1 MQQTPQSYDTSG
13 LSIETLLKVGSKM
26 KSAEGGYKPNPG
38 PDGANLFIYHL
49 PQVGQKSSRD
59 PQLTI
64 SPNRSSQTPTS
75 AKHSNLSAPSSQ
87 PRSSSTSRQT
97 SPSALVS
104 HHKYSPESNFRSN
117 RICLVHHQRG
127 SPRRHPGH
135 ERLPGR
141 HQEAQGPAEEAQGR
155 KQTLLNKKIK
165 VLCLFMEWHER

>member
-49 PQVGQKSSRD
+49 PQVGQKLPCD

-75 AKHSNLSAPSSQ
+75 AKHSSLSAPLSQ

-97 SPSALVS
+97 SLNVSVSFCSGLFLVNPFCFYVNLDIEQNLVYFS
-104 HHKYSPESNFRSN
+104 ILFTLQYCKN
-117 RICLVHHQRG
+117 RNRVFLVG
-127 SPRRHPGH
+127 AVGF
-135 ERLPGR
+135 
-141 HQEAQGPAEEAQGR
+141 
-155 KQTLLNKKIK
+155 NI
-165 VLCLFMEWHER
+165 